1 MNDTNFNISVLQY
14 ADELFRLYPDG
25 RVSKNPN
32 VSWDECA
39 VALFDA
45 LEREGTRRSVKDL
58 QEENIK
64 LHAAITRV
72 RALHLPGTLTFT
84 GEMTGEVWKVC
95 NHCRDD
101 NGFAVEHPCL
111 TLRILDGEDV

>member
-1 MNDTNFNISVLQY
+1 MNDTNFNISVLQH

-25 RVSKNPN
+25 RVTKNPN

-64 LHAAITRV
+64 LHAAIERV
-72 RALHLPGTLTFT
+72 RKLHSAIQTMRYGMPMQGCIRCYD
-84 GEMTGEVWKVC
+84 E
-95 NHCRDD
+95 D
-101 NGFAVEHPCL
+101 GFCMSHPCP
-111 TLRILDGEDV
+111 TLRTLDGEDV